1 MRFRS
6 SSTYDLV
13 GNRTSSA
20 ANGTTMNYTYD
31 AADQVTNT
39 GWSYDAAGNLRADA
53 TQIYTYNALSR
64 LASVRAGITTTA
76 YLYNG
81 DGALAQ
87 ETTAG
92 TSTAYW
98 LDTTGGLPERLGA
111 TTGASTTWYIR
122 GWGQELSQ
130 EVGGTQTWYL
140 ADRLGSVR
148 GLVNSP
154 AGLTGKLQL

>member
-1 MRFRS
+1 
-6 SSTYDLV
+6 
-13 GNRTSSA
+13 
-20 ANGTTMNYTYD
+20 
-31 AADQVTNT
+31 
-39 GWSYDAAGNLRADA
+39 
-53 TQIYTYNALSR
+53 
-64 LASVRAGITTTA
+64 VRAGITTTA

-111 TTGASTTWYIR
+111 TTGGSTSWYTR

-140 ADRLGSVR
+140 ADRLGSAFAWLSAQEQPGSSRLLNQSAVM
-148 GLVNSP
+148 
-154 AGLTGKLQL
+154 